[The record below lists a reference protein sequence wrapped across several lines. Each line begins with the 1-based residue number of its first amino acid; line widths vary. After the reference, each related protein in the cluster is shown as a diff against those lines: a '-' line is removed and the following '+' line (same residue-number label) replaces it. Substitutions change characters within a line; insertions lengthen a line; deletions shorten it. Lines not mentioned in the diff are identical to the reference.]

1 MTSDNVKT
9 ANFGGAPYRELGD
22 LYEAVW
28 DTIMEFEGRVP
39 TMGVLGVLR
48 LVERELIE
56 DAMP

>member
-1 MTSDNVKT
+1 MSEVKT
-9 ANFGGAPYRELGD
+9 GKFGGAPYRELSD

-28 DTIMEFEGRVP
+28 NTIMEFEGRVP

-48 LVERELIE
+48 LVIE